1 MPTQTNNDDDFNLN
15 LDDSVK
21 DSNKGMA
28 KIKEAL
34 SLKLILIISGIL
46 LVLVV
51 VIVAVIIFSGKG
63 SEKTS
68 ISEEPAITDAATGYE
83 TFIAFDDIV
92 KLEEIELILSDM
104 GGEKTLTVGI
114 SLRIDHQELRD
125 ELFRADQRVK
135 GTILTL
141 LKTKTLLE
149 LSGVEG
155 KILLRHEIVKLL
167 NDFLLDGH
175 VVNLY
180 FYKFLIM

>member
-1 MPTQTNNDDDFNLN
+1 VPDQTNKDEDFNLN

-21 DSNKGMA
+21 DSNGGMA
-28 KIKEAL
+28 KIKETL

-51 VIVAVIIFSGKG
+51 VIAAVIIFSGKG
-63 SEKTS
+63 SGKTS
-68 ISEEPAITDAATGYE
+68 ISEEPSVTDEASGYE

-92 KLEEIELILSDM
+92 SLEEIELILSDM
-104 GGEKTLTVGI
+104 GGGKTLTVGI

-125 ELFRADQRVK
+125 ELFREDQKVK
-135 GTILTL
+135 ATILAL

-180 FYKFLIM
+180 FYKFLII